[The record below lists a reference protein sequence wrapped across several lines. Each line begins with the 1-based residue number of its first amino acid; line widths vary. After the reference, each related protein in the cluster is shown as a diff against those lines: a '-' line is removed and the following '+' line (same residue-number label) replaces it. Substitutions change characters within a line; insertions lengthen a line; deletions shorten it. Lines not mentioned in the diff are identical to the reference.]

1 MARRPAV
8 FLDRDGVV
16 NEVRMAGD
24 VASCP
29 RDVDEL
35 DIPAGTGA
43 ELGRL
48 KAAGFVLI
56 VVSNQPDVA
65 RGDLDREAVER
76 INEHLAAALGI
87 DAVYWCPHDN
97 ADGCT
102 CRKPLPG
109 LILEGARDWDV
120 DLGRSCLIGDRW
132 VDLAAAEA
140 AGIDGILLES
150 PHSWAP
156 TSRGGPP
163 AGLVPTFAGT
173 TLAACVDHVLASS
186 RYGVAVPTGGRGHDV
201 GFASVRT
208 IRPTKDEH
216 GERGP

>member
-1 MARRPAV
+1 MGCPDASHTRGRISVDARCDESSCMTGRGQRCV

-35 DIPAGTGA
+35 RIPDEVPA
-43 ELGRL
+43 EMQRL

-65 RGDLDREAVER
+65 RGDLPREAVER
-76 INEHLAAALGI
+76 INRHLVEALSF

-97 ADGCT
+97 ADGCH

-109 LILEGARDWDV
+109 LILDAARDRGI
-120 DLGRSCLIGDRW
+120 DLARSCLIGDRW
-132 VDLAAAEA
+132 VDLAAAQA
-140 AGIDGILLES
+140 AGIDGILLER
-150 PHSWAP
+150 PHSWLP
-156 TSRGGPP
+156 TSQGSPP
-163 AGLVPTFAGT
+163 EDLSARHTSGT
-173 TLAACVDHVLASS
+173 LSGCVDFILSS
-186 RYGVAVPTGGRGHDV
+186 NP
-201 GFASVRT
+201 F
-208 IRPTKDEH
+208 
-216 GERGP
+216 GP